1 VPYKGGAPAVVD
13 TVAGQTQVLF
23 TAATQTL
30 PHVKSGKLRLLGVTS
45 ARRAAMFPDV
55 PAIAESL
62 PGYEATVWYGVF
74 GPAGM
79 PKELTAFLNAQIH
92 RAMTLPEVRKRMD
105 DIGVEIINQ
114 SPEQFLA
121 TMRRDTATWD
131 KLIRDFN
138 IQAD

>member
-1 VPYKGGAPAVVD
+1 
-13 TVAGQTQVLF
+13 
-23 TAATQTL
+23 
-30 PHVKSGKLRLLGVTS
+30 
-45 ARRAAMFPDV
+45 
-55 PAIAESL
+55 
-62 PGYEATVWYGVF
+62 
-74 GPAGM
+74 
-79 PKELTAFLNAQIH
+79 
-92 RAMTLPEVRKRMD
+92 MD